1 MKLLKSRPV
10 IAVAVL
16 AVGGTAYLLRP
27 GQAPTARA
35 NDAMPASSTPVAV
48 SLFTVSNSQ
57 EPQTLA
63 ITGSVRPQLESSV
76 ATKVQGR
83 VLAVL
88 VREGDRVK
96 RGQVLARLD
105 TRDLDAAVG
114 QAQAGV
120 NVASVGLRNSRV
132 AADMETAMSGARIAQ
147 AEAGVTNAQSAVQS
161 AMARLQLVQS
171 GPRRQE
177 KAQAVLAVQQA
188 QSGLTLA
195 QKNLAR
201 MKALCDDGAISRQ
214 QLDLYQSQYDVA
226 KAQFDTA
233 VQSQSISEE
242 GSRQEDIRGA
252 EEGVRQAQAGLTQAR
267 AALKQ
272 AHAAAKQADV
282 RRAEI
287 QSAAAQVGQGQAA
300 LRMAA
305 VTRDYANIVAPFDG
319 IVAKRLVDPGALASP
334 GVPLLTVQGGP
345 LQLQAVA
352 PESALPFIHQGGT
365 IGISLDALPNA
376 SLRGRVVEIAPQGD
390 AASHTFLVKIN
401 LPSSPEVRAG
411 MFGRASVTVGRQQAM
426 LAPKSAVVQREG
438 LAYVY
443 VVDSGNRARL
453 RLVTLGED
461 SGSRATVLSGLQ
473 RGERIV
479 ATAASVSD
487 GSVVKESR

>member
-1 MKLLKSRPV
+1 MKRSRFRTI
-10 IAVAVL
+10 IAVAAL
-16 AVGGTAYLLRP
+16 AVAGTAYSLRT

-35 NDAMPASSTPVAV
+35 VDATQASSAAMAV
-48 SLFTVSNSQ
+48 SLFAVSNSEQ
-57 EPQTLA
+57 PQTRA

-83 VLAVL
+83 VLSVL
-88 VREGDRVK
+88 VREGDRVT

-120 NVASVGLRNSRV
+120 NVASVGVRNSRV
-132 AADMETAMSGARIAQ
+132 AAEMEAAMSAARIAQ
-147 AEAGVTNAQSAVQS
+147 AEAGVSNAQSAVQS

-226 KAQFDTA
+226 KAQYDTA
-233 VQSQSISEE
+233 VQSQSMSDE

-252 EEGVRQAQAGLTQAR
+252 EESVRQAQAGLTQAR
-267 AALKQ
+267 AGLGQ

-287 QSAAAQVGQGQAA
+287 QSAAAQLGQGKAA

-334 GVPLLTVQGGP
+334 GVPLITVQGGP

-352 PESALPFIHQGGT
+352 PESALPFVHQGNT
-365 IGISLDALPNA
+365 ISVTLDAIPGVEMKG
-376 SLRGRVVEIAPQGD
+376 SITEIAPQGD
-390 AASHTFLVKIN
+390 SSSHTFVVKIT
-401 LPSSPEVRAG
+401 LPKSPEVRAG
-411 MFGRASVTVGRQQAM
+411 MFGRASVTVGRQPAM
-426 LAPKSAVVQREG
+426 LAPRSAVVQREG

-443 VVDSGNRARL
+443 VVDSGSRAYL

-461 SGSRATVLSGLQ
+461 SGASATVLSGLQ
-473 RGERIV
+473 PGERIV